1 MAGLICDHDESL
13 ITGLYI
19 AGFLPFDPNQKKLLR
34 MIPWYDGMVYSP
46 LIDFYEFWKKAN
58 EAMTGEKIKDIQI
71 VPEETYLY
79 IKVTFEPKPK
89 KRP

>member
-1 MAGLICDHDESL
+1 
-13 ITGLYI
+13 
-19 AGFLPFDPNQKKLLR
+19 
-34 MIPWYDGMVYSP
+34 MVYSP